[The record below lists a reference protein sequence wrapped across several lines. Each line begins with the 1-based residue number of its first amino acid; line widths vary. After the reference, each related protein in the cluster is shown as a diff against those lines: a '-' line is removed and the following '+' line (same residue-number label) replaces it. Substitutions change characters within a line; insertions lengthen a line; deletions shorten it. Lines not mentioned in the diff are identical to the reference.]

1 MTQKSKITV
10 LVLTLLIVNVL
21 SVQAALD
28 DSVVLFLSFDGG
40 IDRDSLYLVIVLLAI
55 LNPFLERLSAI

>member
-40 IDRDSLYLVIVLLAI
+40 EAADH
-55 LNPFLERLSAI
+55 